1 MWQNHIETSE
11 DLAAFKARTASEMD
25 QLILVRSKLY
35 RQKGGVDNVERTTNI
50 KSLTAQIR
58 QMRRDLSLCSQIE
71 SDADKL
77 RQQLVQ
83 ARTPE
88 QENQRNSEVIYHEQP
103 RRGC

>member
-1 MWQNHIETSE
+1 
-11 DLAAFKARTASEMD
+11 
-25 QLILVRSKLY
+25 
-35 RQKGGVDNVERTTNI
+35 
-50 KSLTAQIR
+50 
-58 QMRRDLSLCSQIE
+58 MRRDLSLCSQIE

-88 QENQRNSEVIYHEQP
+88 QENQRNSEVIYHEQR